1 MFRNIT
7 YLFTFI
13 QNVGLPFSSSDF
25 PLSTTLSMP
34 SQPLRYSGI
43 GYTCSLEATVESLS
57 GGEGVLVVG
66 LPVVKHLFHISH
78 WPLLLFLPFPCT
90 DFLPWGI
97 LHLSLPHFICFSVIF
112 CFATVNPK
120 TTHLTTYLR
129 SRGTHLTGSLLT
141 TLIKDVKKMPLDV
154 FFFYLSDTLKVECF
168 LAAMTAYQLDLP
180 HHVIMYC
187 VI

>member
-57 GGEGVLVVG
+57 GGRGSGCWPPSSQTPLPYQPLTTSALSAFPMHWLSSMGYSASVLTT
-66 LPVVKHLFHISH
+66 FH
-78 WPLLLFLPFPCT
+78 LLFCYFLLCHCEPKNYPF
-90 DFLPWGI
+90 D
-97 LHLSLPHFICFSVIF
+97 
-112 CFATVNPK
+112 
-120 TTHLTTYLR
+120 YL
-129 SRGTHLTGSLLT
+129 LE
-141 TLIKDVKKMPLDV
+141 V
-154 FFFYLSDTLKVECF
+154 
-168 LAAMTAYQLDLP
+168 
-180 HHVIMYC
+180 
-187 VI
+187 